1 MAILVTGLSGF
12 VGSHFKARAAGAV
25 DLLVGDRPADIRR
38 RDEVMQAVAQA
49 RPDAVLHLAAQ
60 AAVPAS
66 FDDPADTYATNFE
79 GTLNLLMAL
88 RESGFRGRMLFV
100 GSADIYGAV
109 PPAELPI
116 AEGRPLRPLN
126 PYAVSK
132 VAAEAL
138 CYQWSQAGPFEIV
151 MARPFNHVGPR
162 QSAQFA
168 VSDFARQIAASRC
181 GRGQG
186 KLVVGDIDT
195 TRDFT
200 DVRDIVQAYELLLLQ
215 GRNGE
220 AYNVCSGV
228 ERSMRD
234 VIGGLLAAA
243 GIDMPIEVD
252 SHRLRKIEQRRM
264 LGSFARLRCDT
275 GWQPVIPFEQTLA
288 DTLSYWDQKDK
299 A

>member
-1 MAILVTGLSGF
+1 MPILVTGLSGF
-12 VGSHFKARAAGAV
+12 VGSHFGSRVPGAV
-25 DLLVGDRPADIRR
+25 DLLDGARAADIRR
-38 RDEVMQAVAQA
+38 RDEVVRAVAQA

-66 FDDPADTYATNFE
+66 FDDPAETYDTNFE

-100 GSADIYGAV
+100 GSADIYGTV
-109 PPAELPI
+109 PEAELPI
-116 AEGRPLRPLN
+116 TEGRPSRPLN

-151 MARPFNHVGPR
+151 MARPFNHIGPR
-162 QSAQFA
+162 QSPQFA
-168 VSDFARQIAASRC
+168 VSDFARQIAAGRR
-181 GRGQG
+181 GRGPG

-200 DVRDIVQAYELLLLQ
+200 DVRDIVRAYELLLKH

-228 ERSMRD
+228 ERSVRD
-234 VIGGLLAAA
+234 VIAAMLAAA
-243 GIDMPIEVD
+243 GADMPLEVD
-252 SHRLRKIEQRRM
+252 AHRLRKIEQRRM
-264 LGSFARLRCDT
+264 LGSFAKLQADT
-275 GWQPVIPFEQTLA
+275 GWRPEIPFGQTLA
-288 DTLSYWDQKDK
+288 DTLNYWDEKEQ